1 MENST
6 KRKLPVPVIDS
17 SAFIAKGAIVIGNV
31 TLEAD
36 VSIWYNATV
45 RSSDDPIRI
54 GQGSNV
60 QDNAV
65 IHVDKHYKVDI
76 GKNVTIGHSAVV
88 HGCLVG
94 DNTLIGMGAII
105 LNGASVGKNCI
116 IGAGAL
122 VTQGAVIP
130 DNSLVVGCP
139 GKVIR
144 QVSKEDVD
152 ASIHNALHY
161 IEEAKL
167 YRLMEEN
174 T

>member
-1 MENST
+1 MKNSA
-6 KRKLPVPVIDS
+6 KANSPLPTNDP
-17 SAFIAKGAIVIGNV
+17 SAFIAKGAVVIGNV

-45 RSSDDPIRI
+45 RSREDPVYI
-54 GQGSNV
+54 GKGSNV

-65 IHVDKHYKVDI
+65 IHVDKHYKVVI
-76 GKNVTIGHSAVV
+76 GKNVTIGHSAIV

-94 DNTLIGMGAII
+94 DNTLVGMGAII

-122 VTQGAVIP
+122 ITQGMVVP
-130 DNSLVVGCP
+130 DCSLVIGCP
-139 GKVIR
+139 GKIIR
-144 QVSKEDVD
+144 QVSE
-152 ASIHNALHY
+152 SEIESNIQNALHY
-161 IEEAKL
+161 VEEAKL
-167 YRLMEEN
+167 YQIMDEN